1 MSFRRSDDPRKKDDD
16 VESQIPRSLG
26 SNKSDHDYNKRLSD
40 EQLREQESFIS
51 RSYWLCTCLFAVSF
65 VAMAT
70 AVIQGVYKDVVLAEN
85 IMVSVLG
92 TTYMVL
98 FFVMCFCSSNRTL
111 RVAIL
116 LFVSA
121 FIGVV
126 GGFLM
131 GINLKMVVEKL
142 EEHALAKN

>member
-1 MSFRRSDDPRKKDDD
+1 MSLRKKDDD
-16 VESQIPRSLG
+16 IENPRSLG
-26 SNKSDHDYNKRLSD
+26 SNKYDLDYSKRIKD
-40 EQLREQESFIS
+40 EQLREQEQFIS

-98 FFVMCFCSSNRTL
+98 FFIMCFCSSNRTL

-121 FIGVV
+121 FIGIVC
-126 GGFLM
+126 GFLM

-142 EEHALAKN
+142 EEHGMTKAA

>member
-1 MSFRRSDDPRKKDDD
+1 MFSRKKEDDI
-16 VESQIPRSLG
+16 ESQRSLG
-26 SNKSDHDYNKRLSD
+26 SNKVDLDYSKRIRD
-40 EQLREQESFIS
+40 EQLREQENFIS
-51 RSYWLCTCLFAVSF
+51 RSYWLCTCLFLVSF
-65 VAMAT
+65 IAMAA
-70 AVIQGVYKDVVLAEN
+70 AVLQGVYKDVVLAEN

-116 LFVSA
+116 LFISA
-121 FIGVV
+121 FIGLV

-131 GINLKMVVEKL
+131 GINLKLVVEKL
-142 EEHALAKN
+142 EEHGIGKS

>member
-1 MSFRRSDDPRKKDDD
+1 
-16 VESQIPRSLG
+16 
-26 SNKSDHDYNKRLSD
+26 
-40 EQLREQESFIS
+40 
-51 RSYWLCTCLFAVSF
+51 
-65 VAMAT
+65 
-70 AVIQGVYKDVVLAEN
+70 
-85 IMVSVLG
+85 
-92 TTYMVL
+92 
-98 FFVMCFCSSNRTL
+98 
-111 RVAIL
+111 VAIL